1 MDRRVP
7 RRIGLAGHGY
17 PIDRVARTARLF
29 QEMRKQ
35 RLGRFGISE
44 PLPGPSSIVPR
55 MQVAPR
61 ARRRVVGPRRSRFGV
76 AWSRLLAALVVVL
89 ALAGSGAVSFAA
101 LPTAG
106 AGAPQTSNAAHG
118 IARLRALEPQLLA
131 AINDFRRAN
140 GLAPLR
146 LSRGLALAAS
156 QHSLSMAEHG
166 YFEHR
171 SLDGSAFWRRVK
183 AVYPR
188 SGRRWS
194 VGENLVWACP
204 GLNARQALELW
215 LASPPHR
222 KNLLS
227 PVWREIGI
235 GAVHAF
241 AGGVYNGHDVTILT
255 ADFGVRH

>member
-1 MDRRVP
+1 MAW
-7 RRIGLAGHGY
+7 L
-17 PIDRVARTARLF
+17 
-29 QEMRKQ
+29 
-35 RLGRFGISE
+35 
-44 PLPGPSSIVPR
+44 SSIVPR
-55 MQVAPR
+55 MQVPPPR
-61 ARRRVVGPRRSRFGV
+61 ARRRVVGPRHRLFAAAR
-76 AWSRLLAALVVVL
+76 SRLLAVLVVVL
-89 ALAGSGAVSFAA
+89 ALAGSGGVSLAA
-101 LPTAG
+101 LPTAA

-118 IARLRALEPQLLA
+118 VARVHALEPQMLA
-131 AINDFRRAN
+131 AINDFRQAH

-146 LSRGLALAAS
+146 LSRALARAAT

-171 SLDGSAFWRRVK
+171 SLDGSAFWKRVE
-183 AVYPR
+183 AAYPR
-188 SGRRWS
+188 SGRLWS
-194 VGENLVWACP
+194 VGENLVWAYP
-204 GLNARQALELW
+204 ALNARQALELW